1 MKQFGKCQRI
11 SSWVD
16 PENLLM
22 NVGDDFEMATLL
34 NPQGS
39 MHFNPTLSL
48 VLT

>member
-1 MKQFGKCQRI
+1 MDQFGKFQRI

-34 NPQGS
+34 SEN
-39 MHFNPTLSL
+39 
-48 VLT
+48 VLTTTTT